1 MTHRIAVIGGDG
13 IGPEVTAE
21 AVATLSAAAPGRYA
35 FTELPY
41 GAEYTLRTGV
51 TIPPDEFA
59 RLPVDHDAILL
70 GALGDPRIPDMRH
83 AKDVLLGARM
93 RFDLYINLRPAR
105 LITPRLCPL
114 RREYDTGDIDLV
126 IFRENTEGLYVNI
139 GGSLR
144 SGTPDEVAT
153 NQMIATWRGT
163 ERIIREAFTYARRT
177 GRTHVCMAS
186 KHNAITWAHGV
197 WERAFREVRGDFPD
211 IEATTL
217 YADTA
222 AMELVRAPERFEVI
236 VTSNF
241 IGDILSDVAAQVVGG
256 LGLAPSANIH
266 PGRSKRFGLF
276 EPVHGSAPDLVGT
289 GRANPLAAIL
299 SAAML
304 ARFLGDGETADVI
317 EGAVERTIHDGDTPA
332 DLGGSLT
339 TAQTGDAVRRRLP
352 AAASRIHS

>member
-1 MTHRIAVIGGDG
+1 VKHRVAIIGGDG
-13 IGPEVTAE
+13 IGPEVAAE
-21 AVATLSAAAPGRYA
+21 AASTLSAAAPGRYA

-41 GAEYTLRTGV
+41 SADYTLATGV
-51 TIPPDEFA
+51 TIPPDAFE
-59 RLPVDHDAILL
+59 RLPRDHDAILL

-83 AKDVLLGARM
+83 ARDILLGARM

-105 LITPRLCPL
+105 LISGAHCPL
-114 RREYDTGDIDLV
+114 KGYDAGDIDLV

-144 SGTPDEVAT
+144 PGTEDEVAS
-153 NQMIATWRGT
+153 NEMIATWRGT
-163 ERIIREAFTYARRT
+163 ERILREAFLFARRT
-177 GRTHVCMAS
+177 GRRKVCMAS

-197 WERAFREVRGDFPD
+197 WARAFAAVRQDFPD
-211 IEATTL
+211 IEATSL
-217 YADTA
+217 FADTA

-256 LGLAPSANIH
+256 LGLAPSANLH
-266 PGRSKRFGLF
+266 PGRFGLF
-276 EPVHGSAPDLVGT
+276 EPVHGSAPDIAGT

-299 SAAML
+299 SGAML
-304 ARFLGDGETADVI
+304 ARFLGDEGTAVAI
-317 EGAVERTIHDGDTPA
+317 ERAVEGAVLDGDTPP

-339 TAQTGDAVRRRLP
+339 TGQTGNAVRRRL
-352 AAASRIHS
+352 AASAA